1 MAVSQN
7 RIDVIKGVR
16 KKVLDDTTK
25 QYKFGPLIPFS
36 ANAAAIYFPKREG
49 QLEDH
54 TLQEKITGIEDN
66 IVERFTNIIPDETP
80 STVSA
85 TTSSIGA
92 APAEGTSEK
101 YARQDH
107 QHQILVET
115 GTSSGQIKIGG
126 TDVTVKDWR
135 VFQGS
140 AISSAGSTMGLPG
153 LVPAPT
159 PAQSELY
166 LKGNG
171 TWSLPTTYG
180 TMVGAA
186 NDMAGASGLVP
197 APIIGDQV
205 KFLRGDGV
213 WAIPTDTTYA
223 NYRGATAQT
232 EGIAGLVPAATS
244 GNQELFLRGDATW
257 QKPTDTTYAPF
268 TGSVAGKLV
277 PMPTTAQANTSY
289 VLTGAGWQE
298 GTKYNSDNNTTYSNF
313 TSAAAGLV
321 PMAKSGSTNIAT
333 SAYVLTGAGWMAG
346 TKYNTDTNTTYAFSN
361 KAATLAWNTT
371 STIATVGGT
380 NITVKMPAN
389 PNTNTTYGN
398 MKGATSAAAGA
409 AGLVPAPAAGRQGYY
424 LRGDG
429 AWAVPTNTTYAFS
442 NKGPTLAWN
451 TVSTIATVGGV
462 NLTVKLPANPNTW
475 PGAATSASL
484 GLIKVNAGTA
494 AANTTNCPA
503 NCIYFKY

>member
-1 MAVSQN
+1 MAVSQT

-54 TLQEKITGIEDN
+54 TLQEKITEIEDN
-66 IVERFTNIIPDETP
+66 IVEKFTNIIPDETP

-85 TTSSIGA
+85 TTSSIGT

-153 LVPAPT
+153 LVPGPT
-159 PAQSELY
+159 PSQSELY
-166 LKGNG
+166 LKGDG

-186 NDMAGASGLVP
+186 GDMAGASGLVP

-213 WAIPTDTTYA
+213 WAIPTDTTYEV
-223 NYRGATAQT
+223 YKGATASAAGT
-232 EGIAGLVPAATS
+232 AGLVPAATS
-244 GNQELFLRGDATW
+244 GSQELFLRGDATW
-257 QKPTDTTYAPF
+257 QTPANTTYGTF
-268 TGSVAGKLV
+268 TSAANGLV
-277 PMPTTAQANTSY
+277 PQPTSDQATTGY

-346 TKYNTDTNTTYAFSN
+346 TKYNTDTNTTYSFSN
-361 KAATLAWNTT
+361 SNPTLNWNTK
-371 STIATVGGT
+371 STIGTVGGVAL
-380 NITVKMPAN
+380 TVTMPGN

-398 MKGATSAAAGA
+398 MRGATASAAGA
-409 AGLVPAPAAGRQGYY
+409 AGLVPTPAAGRQGYY

-429 AWAVPTNTTYAFS
+429 TWQVPTNTTYAFS